1 MDEYIQ
7 EYIRN
12 WLKAMDIERQ
22 EQQAMFQSML
32 INKHVQERVKDG
44 FTWYPLSVKANG
56 YALGEIP
63 YIIVERQ
70 ESLVKED
77 QMQAGKTVRLFS
89 MQQGKEQTAV
99 KGIIHYIQK
108 RQAKVFLH
116 ADEVPDEL
124 LEGKLG
130 MDLLHDDQTFKDM
143 AAAMKQAM
151 ALKASDPL
159 FAAIKYFYGSN
170 EKFEAIQPGNFI
182 PLTGKLN
189 DSQNNA
195 VNFALASEEVSI
207 IHGPP
212 GTGKTTTLIQ
222 LIRQLLKEEK
232 QVLVT
237 APSNAAV
244 DLLTALIHSE
254 GIPVVRL
261 GHLSRID
268 PEILECSLE
277 SQVFSDSDSKQIKKV
292 RLQAD
297 EYRKLSQQ
305 YKRSFGYEER
315 QQRKRLRNEAKEL
328 SEWAK
333 DLEERVVQKIVE
345 QSRVITCT
353 FAGANSRPIREL
365 KFKTCIIDE
374 ASQALQGASWI
385 PILKSERVILAGD
398 PFQLPPTVKSAQ
410 AAKLGLSVTLLDLAI
425 QNDRPLHLLDTQYRM
440 NSAIMGF
447 SNQWFYKGALK
458 AHDSV
463 ADHVLPLFNSDTDA
477 VITFIDTAGCGFT
490 ETINPETK
498 SYFNKDEYLIL
509 REHLDPLLHQNF
521 VHQPDVGILSPYK
534 AQVQFIRD
542 ELDEDENFSFPVNVQ
557 TIDSFQGQERDIIYI
572 SLVRSNDSME
582 IGFLKDYRRMN
593 VAMTRAK
600 KHLVI
605 IGDSA
610 TLGNDL
616 FYQAFLEYVEIHG
629 AYRSAWEWIQ

>member
-7 EYIRN
+7 DYIRN

-22 EQQAMFQSML
+22 EQQALFQSL
-32 INKHVQERVKDG
+32 LTNKHVLERVRDG

-63 YIIVERQ
+63 FIIVERQ
-70 ESLVKED
+70 ESQVKED
-77 QMQAGKTVRLFS
+77 QMQSGKTVRLFS
-89 MQQGKEQTAV
+89 MQNGKELTAV

-130 MDLLHDDQTFKDM
+130 MDLLHDEQTFKDM
-143 AAAMKQAM
+143 QAAMKKVM
-151 ALKASDPL
+151 ALKPSDPL
-159 FAAIKYFYGSN
+159 YTALKYFYGFN
-170 EKFEAIQPGNFI
+170 EKFPAIQPKNII
-182 PLTGKLN
+182 PLSGSLN
-189 DSQNNA
+189 ESQNTA
-195 VNFALASEEVSI
+195 VNFALVSEGVSI

-222 LIRQLLKEEK
+222 LIRQLLKDEK

-244 DLLTALIHSE
+244 DLLTALIHAE
-254 GIPVVRL
+254 EIPVVRL

-277 SQVFSDSDSKQIKKV
+277 SQVLSDPDSKQIKKV

-315 QQRKRLRNEAKEL
+315 QQRKRLKNEAREL
-328 SEWAK
+328 SDWAK

-353 FAGANSRPIREL
+353 FTGANSRPIRDL
-365 KFKTCIIDE
+365 QFKTCIIDE
-374 ASQALQGASWI
+374 ASQALQAASWI

-398 PFQLPPTVKSAQ
+398 PFQLPPTVKSIQ
-410 AAKLGLSVTLLDLAI
+410 AARLGLSETLLDLAI
-425 QNDRPLHLLDTQYRM
+425 KNERPLHLLDTQYRM
-440 NSAIMGF
+440 NNVIMGF

-458 AHDSV
+458 AHESV
-463 ADHVLPLFNSDTDA
+463 ADHVLPLFNHDTDA

-490 ETINPETK
+490 ESINPETR

-521 VHQPDVGILSPYK
+521 VTQPNVGILSPYK
-534 AQVQFIRD
+534 AQVHFIKD
-542 ELDEDENFSFPVNVQ
+542 ELEEDVTFPFPVNVQ

-593 VAMTRAK
+593 VAMTRAR

-610 TLGNDL
+610 TIGNDA
-616 FYQAFLEYVEIHG
+616 FYQAFLEYVEKHG

>member
-1 MDEYIQ
+1 MDEEIQDYILS
-7 EYIRN
+7 
-12 WLKAMDIERQ
+12 WLKAMDLERR
-22 EQQAMFQSML
+22 EQQALFQSLL
-32 INKHVQERVKDG
+32 INKQVQERVREG
-44 FTWYPLSVKANG
+44 YTWYPLSIKSNG

-63 YIIVERQ
+63 FIIVERQ
-70 ESLVKED
+70 ESQMKDD
-77 QMQAGKTVRLFS
+77 QMQSGKTVRLFS
-89 MQQGKEQTAV
+89 LQQGKEQTSV

-108 RQAKVFLH
+108 RQAKVFIH

-124 LEGKLG
+124 FDGKLG

-143 AAAMKQAM
+143 QAAMKQVM
-151 ALKASDPL
+151 ALRPSDPL
-159 FAAIKYFYGSN
+159 FAALKYFYASKEN
-170 EKFEAIQPGNFI
+170 FQVIQPDGKLQ
-182 PLTGKLN
+182 LTGKLN
-189 DSQNNA
+189 ESQNQA
-195 VNFALASEEVSI
+195 VEYALTSEAVSI

-244 DLLTALIHSE
+244 DLLTALIHTE
-254 GIPVVRL
+254 NIPVVRL

-277 SQVFSDSDSKQIKKV
+277 SQVFSDPDSKQIKKV
-292 RLQAD
+292 RIQAD

-315 QQRKRLRNEAKEL
+315 MQRRRLKNEAKEL
-328 SEWAK
+328 SAWAK
-333 DLEERVVQKIVE
+333 DLEERVVQKIVDH
-345 QSRVITCT
+345 SRVITCT
-353 FAGANSRPIREL
+353 FAGANSKPIRDL

-410 AAKLGLSVTLLDLAI
+410 AAKQGLSVTLLDLAI
-425 QNDRPLHLLDTQYRM
+425 QNDRALHLLDTQYRM
-440 NSAIMGF
+440 NNAIMGF

-463 ADHVLPLFNSDTDA
+463 AQHVLSLFDSETDA
-477 VITFIDTAGCGFT
+477 VVTFIDTAGCGFN
-490 ETINPETK
+490 EAINPETQ
-498 SYFNKDEYLIL
+498 SFFNKDEYLIL

-521 VHQPDVGILSPYK
+521 IHQPDVGILSPYK
-534 AQVQFIRD
+534 AQVQFIKN
-542 ELDEDENFSFPVNVQ
+542 ELEEDQTFSFPVNVQ

-572 SLVRSNDSME
+572 SLVRSNDAME

-593 VAMTRAK
+593 VALTRAK
-600 KHLVI
+600 KYLVI

-610 TLGNDL
+610 TLGNDP
-616 FYQAFLEYVEIHG
+616 FYQAFLEYVELHG